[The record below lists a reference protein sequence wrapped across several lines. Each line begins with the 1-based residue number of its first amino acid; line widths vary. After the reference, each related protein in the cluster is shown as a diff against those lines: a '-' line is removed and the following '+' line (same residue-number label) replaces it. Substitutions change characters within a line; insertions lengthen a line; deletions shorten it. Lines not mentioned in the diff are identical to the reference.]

1 MDPMESSASETSSET
16 SPKTPS
22 AASVQAPDLINW
34 ELAASTAARLTPAG
48 PVLGSAEIGA
58 AVENLRLMADISV
71 PHVHHITGLDAAR
84 DLRDSEVLVVD
95 RASWAKANTQSFAVM
110 LKPAMGKL
118 LEGRGSLSPGA
129 AGVSAAITGSQL
141 GAILAFLS
149 SKVLGQYDP
158 FSALAENSTAPASGR
173 LLLVAPNIISVER
186 ELKVEPADFRLWVCL
201 HEQTHRV
208 QFAAAPWL
216 RHHML
221 QEIENLSG
229 LLLGNVDSLME
240 RASAAA
246 KSLKDRA
253 APGAAPGRGA
263 ILDLLQNPEEKAALS
278 RLTAL
283 MSLLEGH
290 ANVVMDAVDASIVP
304 SVKTIRQRFNDRGQD
319 RGMIEKFIR
328 NLLGL
333 DAKMRQYSDGAKF
346 VREVVAAA
354 GMEGFN
360 RVWES
365 AGPPPQ
371 RTRDPRLQALA
382 RPDGPLAAMT
392 APDGAGSTS
401 ISSGRRRPGRLAP
414 VVGTARKMLQDALA
428 AAGYPDRVLVACSG
442 GPDSLALAAV
452 AAYFA
457 RRGHVDGH
465 PVSVGAV
472 VVDHQL
478 QPGSAGVAATTARTL
493 EELGLSPV
501 TDPDCR
507 RRLHRRGPRGRR
519 PGRPPCGP

>member
-1 MDPMESSASETSSET
+1 
-16 SPKTPS
+16 
-22 AASVQAPDLINW
+22 
-34 ELAASTAARLTPAG
+34 
-48 PVLGSAEIGA
+48 
-58 AVENLRLMADISV
+58 MADISV

-118 LEGRGSLSPGA
+118 LEGRGSISPGA

-346 VREVVAAA
+346 VREVVDAA
-354 GMEGFN
+354 GMGGFN
-360 RVWES
+360 KVWES
-365 AGPPPQ
+365 ADHLPSEPEIH
-371 RTRDPRLQALA
+371 DSKLWL
-382 RPDGPLAAMT
+382 
-392 APDGAGSTS
+392 
-401 ISSGRRRPGRLAP
+401 
-414 VVGTARKMLQDALA
+414 
-428 AAGYPDRVLVACSG
+428 DRM
-442 GPDSLALAAV
+442 
-452 AAYFA
+452 
-457 RRGHVDGH
+457 
-465 PVSVGAV
+465 
-472 VVDHQL
+472 
-478 QPGSAGVAATTARTL
+478 
-493 EELGLSPV
+493 GL
-501 TDPDCR
+501 
-507 RRLHRRGPRGRR
+507 
-519 PGRPPCGP
+519 